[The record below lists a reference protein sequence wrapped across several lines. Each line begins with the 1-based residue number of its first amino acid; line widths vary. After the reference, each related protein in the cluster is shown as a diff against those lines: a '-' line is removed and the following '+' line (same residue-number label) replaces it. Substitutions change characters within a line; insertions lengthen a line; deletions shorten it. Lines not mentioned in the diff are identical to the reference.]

1 MCSSDLRNILFPVL
15 ILIIIS
21 SINLSA
27 GPTVIR
33 DNRVTDTALTPV
45 LGRGYSLGTNTYQS
59 TCMKEV
65 VLTEPSYDME
75 YMFES
80 IESSG
85 KETNKEKAEKSTD
98 TSVKVRASAK
108 FGRHSG
114 SAGLDYA
121 LSQGSKSETIG
132 TKTYHNHKVLVTIN
146 IYTYYASIDES
157 KSTMSDSAKELLVN
171 KDLPGFFNS
180 CGAYYVRSIGRKAS
194 FVSIFNYKDE
204 FEKRD
209 EKFENNL
216 KQSIQAFGTYSY
228 KGVIAKASVSV
239 NVASEAEEKKAQEF
253 SKEASNKQ
261 LSIVTHAYGLGK
273 DEKASLVAFDLDTF
287 KAAIKDAFISMQNPL
302 TGKVANIEV
311 VPWVENT
318 EFQTTLK
325 LEEIDAPVEGGTAG
339 QTVKKPLY
347 EKKHLLNQ
355 NAEFLIEVERA
366 DRNLI
371 NMYYKAKLCKA
382 NINANYK
389 SGNGNIGD
397 ENKAIMLMNTRTGE
411 TDLMT
416 VGKLDEA
423 LTDSYI
429 DSILAHETKYMY
441 GESSGSGSGSGNS
454 TGAKKG
460 ASACLKKLFDTG
472 FVTKS
477 YREIEECQTVLSQAG
492 ELQLQIVSDYCM
504 PVEAP

>member
-1 MCSSDLRNILFPVL
+1 MKKVCLAALFLSL
-15 ILIIIS
+15 IV

-27 GPTVIR
+27 GPTVIK
-33 DNRVTDTALTPV
+33 DNRVTDTATTPV

-65 VLTEPSYDME
+65 VITEPSYDME

-80 IESSG
+80 IEDSGTTTSSS
-85 KETNKEKAEKSTD
+85 TNQDSSN
-98 TSVKVRASAK
+98 TSVSAKAGFK
-108 FGRHSG
+108 FGRHNA

-121 LSQGSKSETIG
+121 LSSGSKSEVID
-132 TKTYHNHKVLVTIN
+132 KIKYYNHKVLVTIN

-157 KSTMSDSAKELLVN
+157 KSVLSDSAKELLAN

-194 FVSIFNYKDE
+194 FVSIFNYKTTDQNKDSS
-204 FEKRD
+204 FES
-209 EKFENNL
+209 NL
-216 KQSIQAFGTYSY
+216 KQSIQAFGAYSY
-228 KGVIAKASVSV
+228 SGIAKVNIDVKVSSESEKKRMQSFS
-239 NVASEAEEKKAQEF
+239 SEAS
-253 SKEASNKQ
+253 SKY
-261 LSIVTHAYGLGK
+261 LTIVTHAYGLGK
-273 DEKASLVAFDLDTF
+273 DEKASLVAYDLDTF

-318 EFQTTLK
+318 EFQTVLK
-325 LEEIDAPVEGGTAG
+325 LEETETPVEGSTTG
-339 QTVKKPLY
+339 QTEKKPLY

-382 NINANYK
+382 NIMANYGK
-389 SGNGNIGD
+389 DENTLNNEYDNVKLMNNRTGAQDKTVKQLYDALQDNYIDGILTKETVFMYGSGGTSGGSGGSSGNAAG
-397 ENKAIMLMNTRTGE
+397 
-411 TDLMT
+411 
-416 VGKLDEA
+416 
-423 LTDSYI
+423 
-429 DSILAHETKYMY
+429 
-441 GESSGSGSGSGNS
+441 
-454 TGAKKG
+454 GANL
-460 ASACLKKLFDTG
+460 CLKELMKTG

-477 YREIEECQTVLSQAG
+477 YREIDACKSVLSQAG
-492 ELQLQIVSDYCM
+492 NVELQVVSDYCM
-504 PVEAP
+504 PVEAPPSSN